1 MNEQP
6 KPNKKPFF
14 YYAMIAMLILML
26 LNAFVFPSLMTP
38 RVTEVSYDKFLDMLS
53 GGQVTVVELQENE
66 RELYFKAA
74 DENGAERIYSTGV
87 FPDADLQKRL
97 SESGVTF
104 SAVAP
109 QENSTLMNFLFT
121 WIFPTLILILP
132 MVLLWR
138 MMQKRM
144 GDGSN
149 MMSFGMGKSNAK
161 MYVAAQTGKT
171 FADVAGQEE
180 AKEALEEIVDFLHN
194 PDKYRSVGA
203 VMPKGVLLVGPPG
216 TGKTLLAKA
225 VAGEANVPFFSIA
238 GSEFVE
244 MFVGQGAARVRDLFK
259 QAKEKAP
266 CIVFIDEIDTIGK
279 KRDGSGIAG
288 NDEREQTLNQLLSE
302 MDGFDGSSGVVIL
315 AATNRPET
323 LDKAL
328 LRPGRFDRRI
338 GFRDVKIEKDR
349 MLVNGM
355 PVKLRGACRHDI
367 HPTLGRTTTAELDSL
382 DVILFKRSNMNFV
395 RTSHYPPTERFLEYC
410 DRYGIYVESETAV
423 CFVDTYR
430 QKNYAPG
437 KTQDSAEFTPRY
449 LSQCREMVKSFRSHP
464 SILFWSIGN
473 ESVYGT
479 NFQQCWDWVKATD
492 KTRPVIFSYPGS
504 VGEKKPVYDILSM
517 HYQDVNGNLNQ
528 WNRSTHGFQGEGI
541 PALFDEWAHPAC
553 YTYATLQE
561 DPNIREFW
569 GHSIERMW
577 SGLFDAPGGLGGAIW
592 GYVDETFMLPEPKV
606 GTAFWKEFA
615 RTAKP
620 EDYQGKCVG
629 YGEWGIV
636 DVWRREKPEFWA
648 TKKAYSPV
656 RLMTTEVA
664 SFLSGQRL
672 LLPLYNRFDHTD
684 LDEIKIRY
692 TYKGVEKELP
702 APSIAPHQK
711 GLLVIPA
718 EAWEEGELLSI
729 CFYTATGELLD
740 AEQVSLGSDYHVRLA
755 DSEASPVNG
764 VLQVEETAGMM
775 TIKGDG
781 FEIPF
786 SKETGLISNATSKG
800 QVIIEKGPFLH
811 LDINLNHL
819 TGAEVRKSARKFLTS
834 DSDWKKQSLTY
845 TRKEGAVEVALSG
858 FYQDVQTDILIRI
871 SPAGEMNVSYVVAGQ
886 PNGYLRETGLS
897 FYLPERLD
905 YLQWERKG
913 MWSCY
918 PEGAFAGNTGETSL
932 YNPKQVR
939 YGENPAQPWSA
950 DTHNYYY
957 WADAGANCDCPLTQM
972 AKGMK
977 ENIYRYTLSATGVK
991 AGLTVCSPDASL
1003 ACRTSK
1009 RGDGQLMLYI
1019 NNRWDYPEI
1028 AWGNYC
1034 KTLEAVPCYGEMKIR
1049 F

>member
-1 MNEQP
+1 MKQIKTILFAFGCSFLLSGTKAFAQIERLPDEASYPVLQELAGVETPAVLLSGTWQFQYSPDSKWDKIQVPGEPAMQGYAIEHDKPFTYRKSFTVPADYAGKHTILRFDGVYSHARLFVNGTFVREHHGGFTRWETDVTPFVRPGKKNEIRLEVTDRLDDISYASGYAHHPIGGILRDVTLFALPETCLYDFYAETHLDAAYEDAVLKIGYSSPVAGGAEVAYTLTEPSGRRYPLVQSRFPLEEGGNMNELP
-6 KPNKKPFF
+6 VKNPLKWDAEHPNL
-14 YYAMIAMLILML
+14 YTLTI
-26 LNAFVFPSLMTP
+26 T
-38 RVTEVSYDKFLDMLS
+38 LS
-53 GGQVTVVELQENE
+53 
-66 RELYFKAA
+66 K
-74 DENGAERIYSTGV
+74 
-87 FPDADLQKRL
+87 
-97 SESGVTF
+97 
-104 SAVAP
+104 
-109 QENSTLMNFLFT
+109 
-121 WIFPTLILILP
+121 
-132 MVLLWR
+132 
-138 MMQKRM
+138 
-144 GDGSN
+144 DG
-149 MMSFGMGKSNAK
+149 
-161 MYVAAQTGKT
+161 
-171 FADVAGQEE
+171 
-180 AKEALEEIVDFLHN
+180 KEI
-194 PDKYRSVGA
+194 
-203 VMPKGVLLVGPPG
+203 
-216 TGKTLLAKA
+216 
-225 VAGEANVPFFSIA
+225 
-238 GSEFVE
+238 
-244 MFVGQGAARVRDLFK
+244 
-259 QAKEKAP
+259 
-266 CIVFIDEIDTIGK
+266 
-279 KRDGSGIAG
+279 
-288 NDEREQTLNQLLSE
+288 
-302 MDGFDGSSGVVIL
+302 
-315 AATNRPET
+315 
-323 LDKAL
+323 
-328 LRPGRFDRRI
+328 GRFDRRI

-606 GTAFWKEFA
+606 RTAFWKEFA

>member
-1 MNEQP
+1 MKQIKIILFAFGCSLLLSGTKAFAQIERLPDEASYPVLQELAGVETPAVLLSGTWQFQYSPDSKWDKIQVPGEPAMQGYAIEHDKPFTYRKSFTVPADYAGKHTILRFDGVYSHARLFVNGTFVREHHGGFTRWETDVTPFVRPGKKNEIRLEVTDRLDDISYASGYAHHPIGGILRDVTLFALPETCLYDFYAETHLDAAYEDAVLKIGYSSPVAGGAEVAYTLTEPSGRHYLLAQSRFPLEEGGNMNELP
-6 KPNKKPFF
+6 VKNPLKWDAEHPNL
-14 YYAMIAMLILML
+14 YTL
-26 LNAFVFPSLMTP
+26 T
-38 RVTEVSYDKFLDMLS
+38 VTLS
-53 GGQVTVVELQENE
+53 
-66 RELYFKAA
+66 K
-74 DENGAERIYSTGV
+74 
-87 FPDADLQKRL
+87 
-97 SESGVTF
+97 
-104 SAVAP
+104 
-109 QENSTLMNFLFT
+109 
-121 WIFPTLILILP
+121 
-132 MVLLWR
+132 
-138 MMQKRM
+138 
-144 GDGSN
+144 DG
-149 MMSFGMGKSNAK
+149 
-161 MYVAAQTGKT
+161 
-171 FADVAGQEE
+171 
-180 AKEALEEIVDFLHN
+180 KEI
-194 PDKYRSVGA
+194 
-203 VMPKGVLLVGPPG
+203 
-216 TGKTLLAKA
+216 
-225 VAGEANVPFFSIA
+225 
-238 GSEFVE
+238 
-244 MFVGQGAARVRDLFK
+244 
-259 QAKEKAP
+259 
-266 CIVFIDEIDTIGK
+266 
-279 KRDGSGIAG
+279 
-288 NDEREQTLNQLLSE
+288 
-302 MDGFDGSSGVVIL
+302 
-315 AATNRPET
+315 
-323 LDKAL
+323 
-328 LRPGRFDRRI
+328 GRFDRRI

-764 VLQVEETAGMM
+764 VLLVEETAGMM

-786 SKETGLISNATSKG
+786 SKETGLICNATSKG

-957 WADAGANCDCPLTQM
+957 WADAGTNCDRPLTQM

-977 ENIYRYTLSATGVK
+977 ENIYRYTLSATGGG

-1034 KTLEAVPCYGEMKIR
+1034 KTLEVVPCYGEMKIR

>member
-1 MNEQP
+1 MKQIKTILFAFGCSFLLSGTKAFAQVERLPDEASYPVLQELAGVETPAVLLSGTWQFRYSPDSKWDKIQVPGEPAMQGYAIEHDKPFTYRKSFTVPADYAGKHTILRFDGVYSHARLFVNGTFVREHHGGFTRWETDVTPFVRPGKNNEIRLEVTDRLDDISYASGYAHHPIGGILRDVTLFALPETCLYDFYAETHLDAAYEDAVLKIGYSSPVAGGAEVAYTLTDPSGRRYPLAQSRFPLEEGGNMNELP
-6 KPNKKPFF
+6 VKNPLKWDAEHPNL
-14 YYAMIAMLILML
+14 YTLTI
-26 LNAFVFPSLMTP
+26 T
-38 RVTEVSYDKFLDMLS
+38 LS
-53 GGQVTVVELQENE
+53 
-66 RELYFKAA
+66 K
-74 DENGAERIYSTGV
+74 
-87 FPDADLQKRL
+87 
-97 SESGVTF
+97 
-104 SAVAP
+104 
-109 QENSTLMNFLFT
+109 
-121 WIFPTLILILP
+121 
-132 MVLLWR
+132 
-138 MMQKRM
+138 
-144 GDGSN
+144 DG
-149 MMSFGMGKSNAK
+149 
-161 MYVAAQTGKT
+161 
-171 FADVAGQEE
+171 
-180 AKEALEEIVDFLHN
+180 KEI
-194 PDKYRSVGA
+194 
-203 VMPKGVLLVGPPG
+203 
-216 TGKTLLAKA
+216 
-225 VAGEANVPFFSIA
+225 
-238 GSEFVE
+238 
-244 MFVGQGAARVRDLFK
+244 
-259 QAKEKAP
+259 
-266 CIVFIDEIDTIGK
+266 
-279 KRDGSGIAG
+279 
-288 NDEREQTLNQLLSE
+288 
-302 MDGFDGSSGVVIL
+302 
-315 AATNRPET
+315 
-323 LDKAL
+323 
-328 LRPGRFDRRI
+328 GRFDRRI

-636 DVWRREKPEFWA
+636 DVWRREKPGFWA
-648 TKKAYSPV
+648 AKKAYSPV

-692 TYKGVEKELP
+692 TYKGLEKELP
-702 APSIAPHQK
+702 APSIAPQQK

-764 VLQVEETAGMM
+764 VLLVEETAGMM

-786 SKETGLISNATSKG
+786 SKETGLICNATSKG

-957 WADAGANCDCPLTQM
+957 WADAGANCDRPLTQM

>member
-1 MNEQP
+1 MKQIKTILFAFGCSFLLSGTKAFAQIERLPDEASYPVLQELAGVETPAVLLSGTWQFQYSPDSKWDKIQVPGEPAMQGYAIEHDKPFTYRKSFTVPADYAGKHTILRFDGVYSYARLFVNDTFVREHHGGFTRWDTDVTPFVRPGKKNEIRLEVTDRLDDISYASGYAHHPIGGILRDVTLFALPETCLYDFYAETHLDAAYEDAVLKIGYSSPVAGGAEVAYTLTEPSGRRYPLVQSRFPLEEGGNMNELP
-6 KPNKKPFF
+6 VKNPLKWDAEHPNL
-14 YYAMIAMLILML
+14 YTLTI
-26 LNAFVFPSLMTP
+26 T
-38 RVTEVSYDKFLDMLS
+38 LS
-53 GGQVTVVELQENE
+53 
-66 RELYFKAA
+66 K
-74 DENGAERIYSTGV
+74 
-87 FPDADLQKRL
+87 
-97 SESGVTF
+97 
-104 SAVAP
+104 
-109 QENSTLMNFLFT
+109 
-121 WIFPTLILILP
+121 
-132 MVLLWR
+132 
-138 MMQKRM
+138 
-144 GDGSN
+144 DG
-149 MMSFGMGKSNAK
+149 
-161 MYVAAQTGKT
+161 
-171 FADVAGQEE
+171 
-180 AKEALEEIVDFLHN
+180 KEI
-194 PDKYRSVGA
+194 
-203 VMPKGVLLVGPPG
+203 
-216 TGKTLLAKA
+216 
-225 VAGEANVPFFSIA
+225 
-238 GSEFVE
+238 
-244 MFVGQGAARVRDLFK
+244 
-259 QAKEKAP
+259 
-266 CIVFIDEIDTIGK
+266 
-279 KRDGSGIAG
+279 
-288 NDEREQTLNQLLSE
+288 
-302 MDGFDGSSGVVIL
+302 
-315 AATNRPET
+315 
-323 LDKAL
+323 
-328 LRPGRFDRRI
+328 GRFDRRI

-977 ENIYRYTLSATGVK
+977 ENIYRYTLSATGGG

>member
-1 MNEQP
+1 MKQIKTILFAFGCSLLLSGTKAFAQIGRLPDEASYPVLQELAGVETPAVLLSGTWQFRYSPDSKWDKIQVPGEPAMQGYAIEHDKPFTYRKSFTVPVDYAGKHTILRFDGVYSHARLFVNGTFVREHHGGFTRWDTDVTPFVRPGKKNEIRLEVTDRLDDISYASGYAHHPIGGILRDVTLFALPETCLYDFYAETHLDAAYEDAVLKIGYSSPVAGGAEVAYTLTEPSGRHYLLAQSRFPLEEGGNMNELP
-6 KPNKKPFF
+6 VKNPLKWDAEHPNL
-14 YYAMIAMLILML
+14 YTL
-26 LNAFVFPSLMTP
+26 T
-38 RVTEVSYDKFLDMLS
+38 VTLS
-53 GGQVTVVELQENE
+53 
-66 RELYFKAA
+66 K
-74 DENGAERIYSTGV
+74 
-87 FPDADLQKRL
+87 
-97 SESGVTF
+97 
-104 SAVAP
+104 
-109 QENSTLMNFLFT
+109 
-121 WIFPTLILILP
+121 
-132 MVLLWR
+132 
-138 MMQKRM
+138 
-144 GDGSN
+144 DG
-149 MMSFGMGKSNAK
+149 
-161 MYVAAQTGKT
+161 
-171 FADVAGQEE
+171 
-180 AKEALEEIVDFLHN
+180 KEI
-194 PDKYRSVGA
+194 
-203 VMPKGVLLVGPPG
+203 
-216 TGKTLLAKA
+216 
-225 VAGEANVPFFSIA
+225 
-238 GSEFVE
+238 
-244 MFVGQGAARVRDLFK
+244 
-259 QAKEKAP
+259 
-266 CIVFIDEIDTIGK
+266 
-279 KRDGSGIAG
+279 
-288 NDEREQTLNQLLSE
+288 
-302 MDGFDGSSGVVIL
+302 
-315 AATNRPET
+315 
-323 LDKAL
+323 
-328 LRPGRFDRRI
+328 GRFDRRI

-430 QKNYAPG
+430 QKNYAQG
-437 KTQDSAEFTPRY
+437 KTQDSAGFTPRY

-504 VGEKKPVYDILSM
+504 VGEKEPVYDILSM

-528 WNRSTHGFQGEGI
+528 WNRSTRGFQGEGI

-764 VLQVEETAGMM
+764 VLLVEETAGMM

-786 SKETGLISNATSKG
+786 SKETGLICNATSKG

-845 TRKEGAVEVALSG
+845 TRKEGTVEVALSG
-858 FYQDVQTDILIRI
+858 SYKDVQTDILIRI

-913 MWSCY
+913 MWSYY

-939 YGENPAQPWSA
+939 YGENPAQPWSS

-957 WADAGANCDCPLTQM
+957 WADAGANCTRPLTQM

-977 ENIYRYTLSATGVK
+977 ENIYRYTLSAAGEK
-991 AGLTVCSPDASL
+991 EGLTVSSPDASL
-1003 ACRTSK
+1003 ACRASK
-1009 RGDGQLMLYI
+1009 KGDGQLMLYI

>member
-1 MNEQP
+1 LQELAGVETPAVLLSGTWQFRYSPDSKWDKIQVPGEPAMQGYAIEHDKPFTYRKSFTVPADYAGKHTILRFDGVYSYARLFVNDTFVREHHGGFTRWDTDVTPFVRPGKKNEIRLEVTDRLDDISYASGYAHHPIGGILRDVTLFALPETCLYDFYAETHLDAAYEDAVLKIGYSSPVVGGAEVAYTLADPSGRRYPLAQSRFPLKEGGNMNELP
-6 KPNKKPFF
+6 VKNPLKWDAEHPNL
-14 YYAMIAMLILML
+14 YTL
-26 LNAFVFPSLMTP
+26 T
-38 RVTEVSYDKFLDMLS
+38 VTLS
-53 GGQVTVVELQENE
+53 
-66 RELYFKAA
+66 K
-74 DENGAERIYSTGV
+74 
-87 FPDADLQKRL
+87 
-97 SESGVTF
+97 
-104 SAVAP
+104 
-109 QENSTLMNFLFT
+109 
-121 WIFPTLILILP
+121 
-132 MVLLWR
+132 
-138 MMQKRM
+138 
-144 GDGSN
+144 DG
-149 MMSFGMGKSNAK
+149 
-161 MYVAAQTGKT
+161 
-171 FADVAGQEE
+171 
-180 AKEALEEIVDFLHN
+180 KEI
-194 PDKYRSVGA
+194 
-203 VMPKGVLLVGPPG
+203 
-216 TGKTLLAKA
+216 
-225 VAGEANVPFFSIA
+225 
-238 GSEFVE
+238 
-244 MFVGQGAARVRDLFK
+244 
-259 QAKEKAP
+259 
-266 CIVFIDEIDTIGK
+266 
-279 KRDGSGIAG
+279 
-288 NDEREQTLNQLLSE
+288 
-302 MDGFDGSSGVVIL
+302 
-315 AATNRPET
+315 
-323 LDKAL
+323 
-328 LRPGRFDRRI
+328 GRFDRRI

-504 VGEKKPVYDILSM
+504 VGEKEPVYDILSM

-672 LLPLYNRFDHTD
+672 LLPLYNCFDHTD

-764 VLQVEETAGMM
+764 VLLVEETAGMM

-786 SKETGLISNATSKG
+786 SKETGLICNATSKG

-939 YGENPAQPWSA
+939 YGENPAQPWLA

-957 WADAGANCDCPLTQM
+957 WADAGTNCDRPLTQM

-977 ENIYRYTLSATGVK
+977 ENIYRYTLSATGGG
-991 AGLTVCSPDASL
+991 AGLTVCSSDASL

-1034 KTLEAVPCYGEMKIR
+1034 KTLEVVPCYGEMKIR

>member
-1 MNEQP
+1 MKQIKTILFAFGCSLLLSGTKAFAQIGRLPDEASYPVLQELAGVETPAVLLSGTWQFRYSPDSKWDKIQVPGEPAMQGYAIEHDKPFTYRKSFTVPVDYAGKHTILRFDGVYSHARLFVNGTFVREHHGGFTRWETDVTPFVRPGKKNEIRLEVTDRLDDISYASGYAHHPIGGILRDVTLFALPETCLYDFYAETHLDAAYEDAVLKIGYSSPVIGGAEVAYTLADPSGRRYPLAQSRFPLKEGGNMNELP
-6 KPNKKPFF
+6 VKNPLKWDAEHPNL
-14 YYAMIAMLILML
+14 YTL
-26 LNAFVFPSLMTP
+26 T
-38 RVTEVSYDKFLDMLS
+38 VTLS
-53 GGQVTVVELQENE
+53 
-66 RELYFKAA
+66 K
-74 DENGAERIYSTGV
+74 
-87 FPDADLQKRL
+87 
-97 SESGVTF
+97 
-104 SAVAP
+104 
-109 QENSTLMNFLFT
+109 
-121 WIFPTLILILP
+121 
-132 MVLLWR
+132 
-138 MMQKRM
+138 
-144 GDGSN
+144 DG
-149 MMSFGMGKSNAK
+149 
-161 MYVAAQTGKT
+161 
-171 FADVAGQEE
+171 
-180 AKEALEEIVDFLHN
+180 KEI
-194 PDKYRSVGA
+194 
-203 VMPKGVLLVGPPG
+203 
-216 TGKTLLAKA
+216 
-225 VAGEANVPFFSIA
+225 
-238 GSEFVE
+238 
-244 MFVGQGAARVRDLFK
+244 
-259 QAKEKAP
+259 
-266 CIVFIDEIDTIGK
+266 
-279 KRDGSGIAG
+279 
-288 NDEREQTLNQLLSE
+288 
-302 MDGFDGSSGVVIL
+302 
-315 AATNRPET
+315 
-323 LDKAL
+323 
-328 LRPGRFDRRI
+328 GRFDRRI

-528 WNRSTHGFQGEGI
+528 WNRSTRGFQGEGI

-684 LDEIKIRY
+684 LNEIEARY
-692 TYKGVEKELP
+692 IYKGEEKKLSLP
-702 APSIAPHQK
+702 SVAPHQK
-711 GLLVIPA
+711 GLLTIPA
-718 EAWEEGELLSI
+718 EAWNANEPLLVS
-729 CFYTATGELLD
+729 FYTATGELIDREQVRLGNEPVHLLD
-740 AEQVSLGSDYHVRLA
+740 ARREQPLD
-755 DSEASPVNG
+755 
-764 VLQVEETAGMM
+764 VEETAELIC
-775 TIKGDG
+775 IKGTD

-786 SKETGLISNATSKG
+786 SKETGLICNATSKG
-800 QVIIEKGPFLH
+800 QVVIEKGPFLH

-845 TRKEGAVEVALSG
+845 TRKEGTVEVALSG
-858 FYQDVQTDILIRI
+858 SYKDVQTDILIRI

-913 MWSCY
+913 MWSYY

-939 YGENPAQPWSA
+939 YGENPAQPWSS

-957 WADAGANCDCPLTQM
+957 WADAGANCTRPLTQM

-977 ENIYRYTLSATGVK
+977 ENIYRYTLSAAGEK
-991 AGLTVCSPDASL
+991 EGLTVSSPDASL
-1003 ACRTSK
+1003 ACRASK
-1009 RGDGQLMLYI
+1009 KGDGQLMLYI

>member
-1 MNEQP
+1 MKQIKTILFAFSCSFLLSGTKAFAQVERLPDEASYPVLQELAGVETPVVLLSGTWQFRYSPDSKWDKIQVPGEPVMQGYAIEHDKPFTYRKSFTVPADYAGKHTILRFDGVYSHARLFVNGTFVREHHGGFTRWETDVTPFVRPGKKNEIRLEVTDRLDDISYASGYAHHPIGGILRDVTLFVLPETCLYDFYAETHLDAAYEDAVLKIGYSSPVAGGAEVAYTLTDPSGRRYPLAQSRFPLEEGGNMNELP
-6 KPNKKPFF
+6 VKNPLKWDAEHPNL
-14 YYAMIAMLILML
+14 YTLTI
-26 LNAFVFPSLMTP
+26 T
-38 RVTEVSYDKFLDMLS
+38 LS
-53 GGQVTVVELQENE
+53 
-66 RELYFKAA
+66 K
-74 DENGAERIYSTGV
+74 
-87 FPDADLQKRL
+87 
-97 SESGVTF
+97 
-104 SAVAP
+104 
-109 QENSTLMNFLFT
+109 
-121 WIFPTLILILP
+121 
-132 MVLLWR
+132 
-138 MMQKRM
+138 
-144 GDGSN
+144 DG
-149 MMSFGMGKSNAK
+149 
-161 MYVAAQTGKT
+161 
-171 FADVAGQEE
+171 
-180 AKEALEEIVDFLHN
+180 KEI
-194 PDKYRSVGA
+194 
-203 VMPKGVLLVGPPG
+203 
-216 TGKTLLAKA
+216 
-225 VAGEANVPFFSIA
+225 
-238 GSEFVE
+238 
-244 MFVGQGAARVRDLFK
+244 
-259 QAKEKAP
+259 
-266 CIVFIDEIDTIGK
+266 
-279 KRDGSGIAG
+279 
-288 NDEREQTLNQLLSE
+288 
-302 MDGFDGSSGVVIL
+302 
-315 AATNRPET
+315 
-323 LDKAL
+323 
-328 LRPGRFDRRI
+328 GRFDRRI
-338 GFRDVKIEKDR
+338 GFRDVKIETDR

-528 WNRSTHGFQGEGI
+528 WNRSTRGFQGGGI

-569 GHSIERMW
+569 GHSIEKMW
-577 SGLFDAPGGLGGAIW
+577 SGLFEAPGGLGGAIW

-845 TRKEGAVEVALSG
+845 TRKEGTVEVALSG

-871 SPAGEMNVSYVVAGQ
+871 FPAGEMNVSYVVAGQ

-957 WADAGANCDCPLTQM
+957 WADAGANCDRPLTQM

>member
-1 MNEQP
+1 MKQIKTILFAFGCSLLLSGTKAFAQIGRLPDEASYPVLQELAGVETPAVLLSGTWQFRYSPDSKWDKIQVPGEPAMQGYAIEHDKPFTYRKSFTVPADYAGKHTILRFDGVYSHARLFVNGTFVREHHGGFTRWDTDVTPFVRPGKKNEIRLEVTDRLDDISYASGYAHHPIGGILRDVTLFALPETCLYDFYAETHLDAAYEDAVLKIGYSSPVIGGAEVAYTLADPSGRRYPLAQSRFPLKEGGNMNELP
-6 KPNKKPFF
+6 VKNPLKWDAEHPNL
-14 YYAMIAMLILML
+14 YTLTI
-26 LNAFVFPSLMTP
+26 T
-38 RVTEVSYDKFLDMLS
+38 LS
-53 GGQVTVVELQENE
+53 
-66 RELYFKAA
+66 K
-74 DENGAERIYSTGV
+74 
-87 FPDADLQKRL
+87 
-97 SESGVTF
+97 
-104 SAVAP
+104 
-109 QENSTLMNFLFT
+109 
-121 WIFPTLILILP
+121 
-132 MVLLWR
+132 
-138 MMQKRM
+138 
-144 GDGSN
+144 DG
-149 MMSFGMGKSNAK
+149 
-161 MYVAAQTGKT
+161 
-171 FADVAGQEE
+171 
-180 AKEALEEIVDFLHN
+180 KEI
-194 PDKYRSVGA
+194 
-203 VMPKGVLLVGPPG
+203 
-216 TGKTLLAKA
+216 
-225 VAGEANVPFFSIA
+225 
-238 GSEFVE
+238 
-244 MFVGQGAARVRDLFK
+244 
-259 QAKEKAP
+259 
-266 CIVFIDEIDTIGK
+266 
-279 KRDGSGIAG
+279 
-288 NDEREQTLNQLLSE
+288 
-302 MDGFDGSSGVVIL
+302 
-315 AATNRPET
+315 
-323 LDKAL
+323 
-328 LRPGRFDRRI
+328 GRFDRRI

-437 KTQDSAEFTPRY
+437 KTQDSAGFTPRY

-504 VGEKKPVYDILSM
+504 VGEKEPVYDILSM

-528 WNRSTHGFQGEGI
+528 WNRSTRGFQGEGI

-684 LDEIKIRY
+684 LNEIEARY
-692 TYKGVEKELP
+692 IYKGEEKKLSLP
-702 APSIAPHQK
+702 SVAPHQK
-711 GLLVIPA
+711 GLLTIPA
-718 EAWEEGELLSI
+718 EAWNANEPLLVS
-729 CFYTATGELLD
+729 FYTATGELIDREQVRLGNEPVHLLD
-740 AEQVSLGSDYHVRLA
+740 ARREQPLD
-755 DSEASPVNG
+755 
-764 VLQVEETAGMM
+764 VEETAELIC
-775 TIKGDG
+775 IKGTD

-786 SKETGLISNATSKG
+786 SKETGLICNATSKG
-800 QVIIEKGPFLH
+800 QVVIEKGPFLH

-845 TRKEGAVEVALSG
+845 TRKEGTVEVALSG
-858 FYQDVQTDILIRI
+858 SYKDVQTDILIRI

-913 MWSCY
+913 MWSYY

-939 YGENPAQPWSA
+939 YGENPAQPWSS

-957 WADAGANCDCPLTQM
+957 WADAGANCTRPLTQM

-977 ENIYRYTLSATGVK
+977 ENIYRYTLSAAGEK
-991 AGLTVCSPDASL
+991 EGLTVSSPDASL
-1003 ACRTSK
+1003 ACRASK
-1009 RGDGQLMLYI
+1009 KGDGQLMLYI

>member
-1 MNEQP
+1 MKQIKTILFAFGCSLLLSGTKAFAQVERLPDEASYPVLQELAGVETPAVLLSGTWQFRYSPDSKWDKIQVPGEPAMQGYAIEHDKPFTYRKSFTVPADYAGKHTILRFDGVYSYARLFVNDTFVREHHGGFTRWETDVTPFVRPGKKNEIRLEVTDRLDDISYASGYAHHPIGGILRDVTLFALPETCLYDFYAETHLDAAYEDAVLKIGYSSPVAGGAEVAYTLTDPSGRRYPLAQSRFPLEEGGNMNE
-6 KPNKKPFF
+6 
-14 YYAMIAMLILML
+14 
-26 LNAFVFPSLMTP
+26 
-38 RVTEVSYDKFLDMLS
+38 
-53 GGQVTVVELQENE
+53 
-66 RELYFKAA
+66 
-74 DENGAERIYSTGV
+74 
-87 FPDADLQKRL
+87 
-97 SESGVTF
+97 
-104 SAVAP
+104 
-109 QENSTLMNFLFT
+109 
-121 WIFPTLILILP
+121 
-132 MVLLWR
+132 
-138 MMQKRM
+138 
-144 GDGSN
+144 
-149 MMSFGMGKSNAK
+149 
-161 MYVAAQTGKT
+161 
-171 FADVAGQEE
+171 
-180 AKEALEEIVDFLHN
+180 
-194 PDKYRSVGA
+194 
-203 VMPKGVLLVGPPG
+203 LLVKNPLKWDAEHPNLY
-216 TGKTLLAKA
+216 TLTITLSKDGK
-225 VAGEANVPFFSIA
+225 
-238 GSEFVE
+238 
-244 MFVGQGAARVRDLFK
+244 
-259 QAKEKAP
+259 
-266 CIVFIDEIDTIGK
+266 EI
-279 KRDGSGIAG
+279 
-288 NDEREQTLNQLLSE
+288 
-302 MDGFDGSSGVVIL
+302 
-315 AATNRPET
+315 
-323 LDKAL
+323 
-328 LRPGRFDRRI
+328 GRFDRRI

-636 DVWRREKPEFWA
+636 DVWRRKKPEFWA

-957 WADAGANCDCPLTQM
+957 WADAGANCDRPLTQM

>member
-1 MNEQP
+1 MKQIKTILFAFGCSFLLSGTKAFAQVERLPDEASYPVLQELAGVETPAVLLSGTWQFRYSPDSKWDKIQVPGEPAMQGYAIEHDKPFTYRKSFTVPADYAGKHTILRFDGVYSYARLFVNDTFVREHHGGFTRWDTDVTPFVRPGKKNEIRLEVTDRLDDISYASGYAHHPIGGILRDVTLFALPETCLYDFYAETHLDAAYEDAVLKIGYSSPVVGGAEVAYTLADPSGRRYPLAQSRFPLKEGGNMNELP
-6 KPNKKPFF
+6 VKNPLKWDAEHPNL
-14 YYAMIAMLILML
+14 YTL
-26 LNAFVFPSLMTP
+26 T
-38 RVTEVSYDKFLDMLS
+38 VTLS
-53 GGQVTVVELQENE
+53 
-66 RELYFKAA
+66 K
-74 DENGAERIYSTGV
+74 
-87 FPDADLQKRL
+87 
-97 SESGVTF
+97 
-104 SAVAP
+104 
-109 QENSTLMNFLFT
+109 
-121 WIFPTLILILP
+121 
-132 MVLLWR
+132 
-138 MMQKRM
+138 
-144 GDGSN
+144 DG
-149 MMSFGMGKSNAK
+149 
-161 MYVAAQTGKT
+161 
-171 FADVAGQEE
+171 
-180 AKEALEEIVDFLHN
+180 KEI
-194 PDKYRSVGA
+194 
-203 VMPKGVLLVGPPG
+203 
-216 TGKTLLAKA
+216 
-225 VAGEANVPFFSIA
+225 
-238 GSEFVE
+238 
-244 MFVGQGAARVRDLFK
+244 
-259 QAKEKAP
+259 
-266 CIVFIDEIDTIGK
+266 
-279 KRDGSGIAG
+279 
-288 NDEREQTLNQLLSE
+288 
-302 MDGFDGSSGVVIL
+302 
-315 AATNRPET
+315 
-323 LDKAL
+323 
-328 LRPGRFDRRI
+328 GRFDRRI

-430 QKNYAPG
+430 QKNSAPG

-504 VGEKKPVYDILSM
+504 VGEKEPVYDILSM

-718 EAWEEGELLSI
+718 ETWEEGELLSI

-764 VLQVEETAGMM
+764 VLLVEETAGMM

-786 SKETGLISNATSKG
+786 SKETGLICNATSKG

-939 YGENPAQPWSA
+939 YGENPAQPWLA

-957 WADAGANCDCPLTQM
+957 WADAGTNCDRPLTQM

-977 ENIYRYTLSATGVK
+977 ENIYRYTLSATGGG
-991 AGLTVCSPDASL
+991 AGLTVCSSDASL

-1034 KTLEAVPCYGEMKIR
+1034 KTLEVVPCYGEMKIR

>member
-1 MNEQP
+1 MKQIKTILFAFGCSFLLSGTKAFAQVERLPDEASYPVLQELAGVETPAVLLSGTWQFRYSPDSKWDKIQVPGEPAMQGYAIEHDKPFTYRKSFTVPADYAGKHTILRFDGVYSHARLFVNGTFVREHHGGFTRWDTDVTPFVRPGKKNEIRLEVTDRLDDISYASGYAHHPIGGILRDVTLFALPETCLYDFYAETHLDAAYEDAVLKIGYSSPVVGGAEVAYTLADPSGRRYPLAQSRFPLKEGGNMNELP
-6 KPNKKPFF
+6 VKNPLKWDAEHPNL
-14 YYAMIAMLILML
+14 YTL
-26 LNAFVFPSLMTP
+26 T
-38 RVTEVSYDKFLDMLS
+38 VTLS
-53 GGQVTVVELQENE
+53 
-66 RELYFKAA
+66 K
-74 DENGAERIYSTGV
+74 
-87 FPDADLQKRL
+87 
-97 SESGVTF
+97 
-104 SAVAP
+104 
-109 QENSTLMNFLFT
+109 
-121 WIFPTLILILP
+121 
-132 MVLLWR
+132 
-138 MMQKRM
+138 
-144 GDGSN
+144 DG
-149 MMSFGMGKSNAK
+149 
-161 MYVAAQTGKT
+161 
-171 FADVAGQEE
+171 
-180 AKEALEEIVDFLHN
+180 KEI
-194 PDKYRSVGA
+194 
-203 VMPKGVLLVGPPG
+203 
-216 TGKTLLAKA
+216 
-225 VAGEANVPFFSIA
+225 
-238 GSEFVE
+238 
-244 MFVGQGAARVRDLFK
+244 
-259 QAKEKAP
+259 
-266 CIVFIDEIDTIGK
+266 
-279 KRDGSGIAG
+279 
-288 NDEREQTLNQLLSE
+288 
-302 MDGFDGSSGVVIL
+302 
-315 AATNRPET
+315 
-323 LDKAL
+323 
-328 LRPGRFDRRI
+328 GRFDRRI

-437 KTQDSAEFTPRY
+437 KTQDSAGFTPRY

-504 VGEKKPVYDILSM
+504 VGEKEPVYDILSM

-528 WNRSTHGFQGEGI
+528 WNRSTRGFQGEGI

-764 VLQVEETAGMM
+764 VLLVEETVGMM

-858 FYQDVQTDILIRI
+858 FY
-871 SPAGEMNVSYVVAGQ
+871 
-886 PNGYLRETGLS
+886 
-897 FYLPERLD
+897 
-905 YLQWERKG
+905 
-913 MWSCY
+913 
-918 PEGAFAGNTGETSL
+918 
-932 YNPKQVR
+932 
-939 YGENPAQPWSA
+939 
-950 DTHNYYY
+950 
-957 WADAGANCDCPLTQM
+957 
-972 AKGMK
+972 
-977 ENIYRYTLSATGVK
+977 
-991 AGLTVCSPDASL
+991 
-1003 ACRTSK
+1003 
-1009 RGDGQLMLYI
+1009 
-1019 NNRWDYPEI
+1019 
-1028 AWGNYC
+1028 
-1034 KTLEAVPCYGEMKIR
+1034 
-1049 F
+1049 

>member
-1 MNEQP
+1 MKQIKTILFAFGCSFLLSGTKAFAQVERLPDEASYPVLQELAGVETPAVLLSGTWQFRYSPDSKWDKIQVPGEPAMQGYAIEHDKPFTYRKSFTVPADYAGKHTILRFDGVYSYARLFVNDTFVREHHGGFTRWDTDVTPFVRPGKKNEIRLEVTDRLDDISYASGYAHHPIGGILRDVTLFALPETCLYDFYAETHLDAAYEDAVLKIGYSSPVVGGAEVAYTLADPSGRRYPLAQSRFPLKEGGNMNELP
-6 KPNKKPFF
+6 VKNPLKWDAEHPNL
-14 YYAMIAMLILML
+14 YTL
-26 LNAFVFPSLMTP
+26 T
-38 RVTEVSYDKFLDMLS
+38 VTLS
-53 GGQVTVVELQENE
+53 
-66 RELYFKAA
+66 K
-74 DENGAERIYSTGV
+74 
-87 FPDADLQKRL
+87 
-97 SESGVTF
+97 
-104 SAVAP
+104 
-109 QENSTLMNFLFT
+109 
-121 WIFPTLILILP
+121 
-132 MVLLWR
+132 
-138 MMQKRM
+138 
-144 GDGSN
+144 DG
-149 MMSFGMGKSNAK
+149 
-161 MYVAAQTGKT
+161 
-171 FADVAGQEE
+171 
-180 AKEALEEIVDFLHN
+180 KEI
-194 PDKYRSVGA
+194 
-203 VMPKGVLLVGPPG
+203 
-216 TGKTLLAKA
+216 
-225 VAGEANVPFFSIA
+225 
-238 GSEFVE
+238 
-244 MFVGQGAARVRDLFK
+244 
-259 QAKEKAP
+259 
-266 CIVFIDEIDTIGK
+266 
-279 KRDGSGIAG
+279 
-288 NDEREQTLNQLLSE
+288 
-302 MDGFDGSSGVVIL
+302 
-315 AATNRPET
+315 
-323 LDKAL
+323 
-328 LRPGRFDRRI
+328 GRFDRRI

-504 VGEKKPVYDILSM
+504 VGEKEPVYDILSM

-764 VLQVEETAGMM
+764 VLLVEETAGMM

-786 SKETGLISNATSKG
+786 SKETGLICNATSKG

-957 WADAGANCDCPLTQM
+957 WADAGANCDRPLTQM

-977 ENIYRYTLSATGVK
+977 ENIYRYTLSATGGG
-991 AGLTVCSPDASL
+991 AGLTVCSSDASL

>member
-1 MNEQP
+1 MKQIKTILFAFGCSFLLSGTKAFAQVERLPDEASYPVLQELAGVETPAVLLSGTWQFRYSPDSKWDKIQVPGEPAMQGYAIEHDKPFTYRKSFTVPADYAGKHTILRFDGVYSYARLFVNDTFVREHHGGFTRWDTDVTPFVRPGKKNEIRLEVTDRLDDISYASGYAHHPIGGILRDVTLFALPETCLYDFYAETHLDAAYEDAVLKIGYSSPVAGGAEVAYTLTEPSGRRYPLVQSRFPLEEGGNMNELP
-6 KPNKKPFF
+6 VKNPLKWDAEHPNL
-14 YYAMIAMLILML
+14 YTLTI
-26 LNAFVFPSLMTP
+26 T
-38 RVTEVSYDKFLDMLS
+38 LS
-53 GGQVTVVELQENE
+53 
-66 RELYFKAA
+66 K
-74 DENGAERIYSTGV
+74 
-87 FPDADLQKRL
+87 
-97 SESGVTF
+97 
-104 SAVAP
+104 
-109 QENSTLMNFLFT
+109 
-121 WIFPTLILILP
+121 
-132 MVLLWR
+132 
-138 MMQKRM
+138 
-144 GDGSN
+144 DG
-149 MMSFGMGKSNAK
+149 
-161 MYVAAQTGKT
+161 
-171 FADVAGQEE
+171 
-180 AKEALEEIVDFLHN
+180 KEI
-194 PDKYRSVGA
+194 
-203 VMPKGVLLVGPPG
+203 
-216 TGKTLLAKA
+216 
-225 VAGEANVPFFSIA
+225 
-238 GSEFVE
+238 
-244 MFVGQGAARVRDLFK
+244 
-259 QAKEKAP
+259 
-266 CIVFIDEIDTIGK
+266 
-279 KRDGSGIAG
+279 
-288 NDEREQTLNQLLSE
+288 
-302 MDGFDGSSGVVIL
+302 
-315 AATNRPET
+315 
-323 LDKAL
+323 
-328 LRPGRFDRRI
+328 GRFDRRI

-672 LLPLYNRFDHTD
+672 LLPLYNCFDHTD

-786 SKETGLISNATSKG
+786 SKETGLICNATSKG

-957 WADAGANCDCPLTQM
+957 WADAGTNCDRPLTQM

-1034 KTLEAVPCYGEMKIR
+1034 KTLEVVPCYGEMKIR

>member
-1 MNEQP
+1 MKQIKTILFAFGCSFLLSGTKAFAQVERLPDEASYPVLQELAGVETPAVLLSGTWQFRYSPDSKWDKIQVPGEPAMQGYAIEHDKPFTYRKSFTVPADYAGKHTILRFDGVYSYARLFVNDTFVREHHGGFTRWDTDITPFVRPGKKNEIRLEVTDRLDDISYASGYAHHPIGGILRDVTLFVLPETCLYDFYAETHLDAAYEDAVLKIGYSSPVAGGAEVAYTLTDPSGRRYPLAQSRFPLEEGGNMNELP
-6 KPNKKPFF
+6 VKNPLKWDAEHPNL
-14 YYAMIAMLILML
+14 YTLTI
-26 LNAFVFPSLMTP
+26 T
-38 RVTEVSYDKFLDMLS
+38 LS
-53 GGQVTVVELQENE
+53 
-66 RELYFKAA
+66 K
-74 DENGAERIYSTGV
+74 
-87 FPDADLQKRL
+87 
-97 SESGVTF
+97 
-104 SAVAP
+104 
-109 QENSTLMNFLFT
+109 
-121 WIFPTLILILP
+121 
-132 MVLLWR
+132 
-138 MMQKRM
+138 
-144 GDGSN
+144 DG
-149 MMSFGMGKSNAK
+149 
-161 MYVAAQTGKT
+161 
-171 FADVAGQEE
+171 
-180 AKEALEEIVDFLHN
+180 KEI
-194 PDKYRSVGA
+194 
-203 VMPKGVLLVGPPG
+203 
-216 TGKTLLAKA
+216 
-225 VAGEANVPFFSIA
+225 
-238 GSEFVE
+238 
-244 MFVGQGAARVRDLFK
+244 
-259 QAKEKAP
+259 
-266 CIVFIDEIDTIGK
+266 
-279 KRDGSGIAG
+279 
-288 NDEREQTLNQLLSE
+288 
-302 MDGFDGSSGVVIL
+302 
-315 AATNRPET
+315 
-323 LDKAL
+323 
-328 LRPGRFDRRI
+328 GRFDCRI

-504 VGEKKPVYDILSM
+504 VGEKEPVYDILSM
-517 HYQDVNGNLNQ
+517 HYQDINGNLNQ
-528 WNRSTHGFQGEGI
+528 WNRSTRGFQGEGI

-569 GHSIERMW
+569 GHSLEKMW

-656 RLMTTEVA
+656 RLMTTEVP

-672 LLPLYNRFDHTD
+672 LLPVYNRFDHTD
-684 LDEIKIRY
+684 LNEIKIRY

-786 SKETGLISNATSKG
+786 SKETGLICNATSKG

-957 WADAGANCDCPLTQM
+957 WADAGANCDRPLTQM

-977 ENIYRYTLSATGVK
+977 ENIYRYTLSATGGG
-991 AGLTVCSPDASL
+991 AGLTVCSSDASL

>member
-1 MNEQP
+1 MKQIKTILFAFGCSFLLSGTKAFAQVERLPDEASYPVLQELAGVETPAVLLSGTWQFRYSPDSKWDKIQVPGEPAMQGYAIEHDKPFTYRKSFTVPADYAGKHTILRFDGVYSYARLFVNDTFVREHHGGFTRWDTDVTPFVRPGKKNEIRLEVTDRLDDISYASGYAHHPIGGILRDVTLFALPETCLYDFYAETHLDAAYEDAVLKIGYSSPVVGGAEVAYTLADPSGRRYPLAQSRFPLKEGGNMNELP
-6 KPNKKPFF
+6 VKNPLKWDAEHPNL
-14 YYAMIAMLILML
+14 YTL
-26 LNAFVFPSLMTP
+26 T
-38 RVTEVSYDKFLDMLS
+38 VTLS
-53 GGQVTVVELQENE
+53 
-66 RELYFKAA
+66 K
-74 DENGAERIYSTGV
+74 
-87 FPDADLQKRL
+87 
-97 SESGVTF
+97 
-104 SAVAP
+104 
-109 QENSTLMNFLFT
+109 
-121 WIFPTLILILP
+121 
-132 MVLLWR
+132 
-138 MMQKRM
+138 
-144 GDGSN
+144 DG
-149 MMSFGMGKSNAK
+149 
-161 MYVAAQTGKT
+161 
-171 FADVAGQEE
+171 
-180 AKEALEEIVDFLHN
+180 KEI
-194 PDKYRSVGA
+194 
-203 VMPKGVLLVGPPG
+203 
-216 TGKTLLAKA
+216 
-225 VAGEANVPFFSIA
+225 
-238 GSEFVE
+238 
-244 MFVGQGAARVRDLFK
+244 
-259 QAKEKAP
+259 
-266 CIVFIDEIDTIGK
+266 
-279 KRDGSGIAG
+279 
-288 NDEREQTLNQLLSE
+288 
-302 MDGFDGSSGVVIL
+302 
-315 AATNRPET
+315 
-323 LDKAL
+323 
-328 LRPGRFDRRI
+328 GRFDRRI

-504 VGEKKPVYDILSM
+504 VGEKEPVYDILSM

-672 LLPLYNRFDHTD
+672 LLPLYNCFDHTD

-764 VLQVEETAGMM
+764 VLLVEETAGMM

-786 SKETGLISNATSKG
+786 SKETGLICNATSKG

-939 YGENPAQPWSA
+939 YGENPAQPWLA

-957 WADAGANCDCPLTQM
+957 WADAGTNCDRPLTQM

-977 ENIYRYTLSATGVK
+977 ENIYRYTLSATGGG
-991 AGLTVCSPDASL
+991 AGLKVCSSDASL

-1034 KTLEAVPCYGEMKIR
+1034 KTLEVVPCYGEMKIR

>member
-1 MNEQP
+1 MKQIKTILFAFGCSLLLSGTKAFAQIGRLPDEASYPVLQELAGVETPAVLLSGTWQFRYSPDSKWDKIQVPGEPAMQGYAIEHDKPFTYRKSFTVPVDYAGKHTILRFDGVYSHARLFVNGTFVREHHGGFTRWETDVTPFVRPGKKNEIRLEVTDRLDDISYASGYAHHPIGGILRDVTLFALPETCLYDFYAETHLDAAYEDAVLKIGYSSPVAGGAEVAYTLTEPSGRHYLLAQSRFPLEEGGNMNELP
-6 KPNKKPFF
+6 VKNPLKWDAEHPNL
-14 YYAMIAMLILML
+14 YTL
-26 LNAFVFPSLMTP
+26 T
-38 RVTEVSYDKFLDMLS
+38 VTLS
-53 GGQVTVVELQENE
+53 
-66 RELYFKAA
+66 K
-74 DENGAERIYSTGV
+74 
-87 FPDADLQKRL
+87 
-97 SESGVTF
+97 
-104 SAVAP
+104 
-109 QENSTLMNFLFT
+109 
-121 WIFPTLILILP
+121 
-132 MVLLWR
+132 
-138 MMQKRM
+138 
-144 GDGSN
+144 DG
-149 MMSFGMGKSNAK
+149 
-161 MYVAAQTGKT
+161 
-171 FADVAGQEE
+171 
-180 AKEALEEIVDFLHN
+180 KEI
-194 PDKYRSVGA
+194 
-203 VMPKGVLLVGPPG
+203 
-216 TGKTLLAKA
+216 
-225 VAGEANVPFFSIA
+225 
-238 GSEFVE
+238 
-244 MFVGQGAARVRDLFK
+244 
-259 QAKEKAP
+259 
-266 CIVFIDEIDTIGK
+266 
-279 KRDGSGIAG
+279 
-288 NDEREQTLNQLLSE
+288 
-302 MDGFDGSSGVVIL
+302 
-315 AATNRPET
+315 
-323 LDKAL
+323 
-328 LRPGRFDRRI
+328 GRFDRRI

-528 WNRSTHGFQGEGI
+528 WNRSTRGFQGEGI

-764 VLQVEETAGMM
+764 VLLVEETAGMM

-786 SKETGLISNATSKG
+786 SKETGLICNATSKG

-845 TRKEGAVEVALSG
+845 TRKEGTVEVALSG
-858 FYQDVQTDILIRI
+858 SYKDVQTDILIRI

-913 MWSCY
+913 MWSYY

-939 YGENPAQPWSA
+939 YGENPAQPWLA

-957 WADAGANCDCPLTQM
+957 WADAGTNCDRPLTQM

-977 ENIYRYTLSATGVK
+977 ENIYRYTLSATGGG
-991 AGLTVCSPDASL
+991 AGLTVCSSDASL

-1034 KTLEAVPCYGEMKIR
+1034 KTLEVVPCYGEMKIR

>member
-1 MNEQP
+1 MKQIKTILFAFGCSFLLSGTKAFAQVERLPDEASYPVLQELAGVETPAVLLSGTWQFRYSPDSKWDKIQVPGEPAMQGYAIEHDKPFTYRKSFTVPADYAGKHTILRFDGVYSYARLFVNDTFVREHHGGFTRWDTDVTPFVRPGKKNEIRLEVTDRLDDISYASGYAHHPIGGILRDVTLFALPETCLYDFYAETHLDAAYEDAVLKIGYSSPVVGGAEVAYTLADPSGRRYPLAQSRFPLKEGGNMNELP
-6 KPNKKPFF
+6 VKNPLKWDAEHPNL
-14 YYAMIAMLILML
+14 YTL
-26 LNAFVFPSLMTP
+26 T
-38 RVTEVSYDKFLDMLS
+38 VTLS
-53 GGQVTVVELQENE
+53 
-66 RELYFKAA
+66 K
-74 DENGAERIYSTGV
+74 
-87 FPDADLQKRL
+87 
-97 SESGVTF
+97 
-104 SAVAP
+104 
-109 QENSTLMNFLFT
+109 
-121 WIFPTLILILP
+121 
-132 MVLLWR
+132 
-138 MMQKRM
+138 
-144 GDGSN
+144 DG
-149 MMSFGMGKSNAK
+149 
-161 MYVAAQTGKT
+161 
-171 FADVAGQEE
+171 
-180 AKEALEEIVDFLHN
+180 KEI
-194 PDKYRSVGA
+194 
-203 VMPKGVLLVGPPG
+203 
-216 TGKTLLAKA
+216 
-225 VAGEANVPFFSIA
+225 
-238 GSEFVE
+238 
-244 MFVGQGAARVRDLFK
+244 
-259 QAKEKAP
+259 
-266 CIVFIDEIDTIGK
+266 
-279 KRDGSGIAG
+279 
-288 NDEREQTLNQLLSE
+288 
-302 MDGFDGSSGVVIL
+302 
-315 AATNRPET
+315 
-323 LDKAL
+323 
-328 LRPGRFDRRI
+328 GRFDRRI

-504 VGEKKPVYDILSM
+504 VGEKEPVYDILSM

-764 VLQVEETAGMM
+764 VLLVEETAGMM

-786 SKETGLISNATSKG
+786 SKETGLICNATSKG

-845 TRKEGAVEVALSG
+845 TRKEGSGGSRPLRLLSG
-858 FYQDVQTDILIRI
+858 CANGYPDPDISRRGNECQLCRCGTAERI
-871 SPAGEMNVSYVVAGQ
+871 SA
-886 PNGYLRETGLS
+886 
-897 FYLPERLD
+897 
-905 YLQWERKG
+905 
-913 MWSCY
+913 
-918 PEGAFAGNTGETSL
+918 
-932 YNPKQVR
+932 
-939 YGENPAQPWSA
+939 
-950 DTHNYYY
+950 
-957 WADAGANCDCPLTQM
+957 
-972 AKGMK
+972 
-977 ENIYRYTLSATGVK
+977 
-991 AGLTVCSPDASL
+991 
-1003 ACRTSK
+1003 
-1009 RGDGQLMLYI
+1009 
-1019 NNRWDYPEI
+1019 
-1028 AWGNYC
+1028 
-1034 KTLEAVPCYGEMKIR
+1034 
-1049 F
+1049 

>member
-1 MNEQP
+1 MKQIKTILFAFGCSFLLSGTKAFAQVERLPDEASYPVLQELAGVETPAVLLSGTWQFRYSPDSKWDKIQVPGEPAMQGYAIEHDKPFTYRKSFTVPADYAGKHTILRFDGVYSYARLFVNDTFVREHHGGFTRWDTDVTPFVRPGKKNEIRLEVTDRLDDISYASGYAHHPIGGILRDVTLFALPETCLYDFYAETHLDAAYEDAVLKIGYSSPVVGGAEVAYTLADPSGRRYPLAQSRFPLKEGGNMNELP
-6 KPNKKPFF
+6 VKNPLKWDAEHPNL
-14 YYAMIAMLILML
+14 YTL
-26 LNAFVFPSLMTP
+26 T
-38 RVTEVSYDKFLDMLS
+38 VTLS
-53 GGQVTVVELQENE
+53 
-66 RELYFKAA
+66 K
-74 DENGAERIYSTGV
+74 
-87 FPDADLQKRL
+87 
-97 SESGVTF
+97 
-104 SAVAP
+104 
-109 QENSTLMNFLFT
+109 
-121 WIFPTLILILP
+121 
-132 MVLLWR
+132 
-138 MMQKRM
+138 
-144 GDGSN
+144 DG
-149 MMSFGMGKSNAK
+149 
-161 MYVAAQTGKT
+161 
-171 FADVAGQEE
+171 
-180 AKEALEEIVDFLHN
+180 KEI
-194 PDKYRSVGA
+194 
-203 VMPKGVLLVGPPG
+203 
-216 TGKTLLAKA
+216 
-225 VAGEANVPFFSIA
+225 
-238 GSEFVE
+238 
-244 MFVGQGAARVRDLFK
+244 
-259 QAKEKAP
+259 
-266 CIVFIDEIDTIGK
+266 
-279 KRDGSGIAG
+279 
-288 NDEREQTLNQLLSE
+288 
-302 MDGFDGSSGVVIL
+302 
-315 AATNRPET
+315 
-323 LDKAL
+323 
-328 LRPGRFDRRI
+328 GRFDRRI

-449 LSQCREMVKSFRSHP
+449 LSQCREMVKSLRSHP

-504 VGEKKPVYDILSM
+504 VGEKEPVYDILSM

-764 VLQVEETAGMM
+764 VLLVEETAGMM

-786 SKETGLISNATSKG
+786 SKETGLICNATSKG

-939 YGENPAQPWSA
+939 YGENPAQPWLA

-957 WADAGANCDCPLTQM
+957 WADAGTNCDRPLTQM

-977 ENIYRYTLSATGVK
+977 ENIYRYTLSATGGG
-991 AGLTVCSPDASL
+991 AGLTVCSSDASL

-1034 KTLEAVPCYGEMKIR
+1034 KTLEVVPCYGEMKIR

>member
-1 MNEQP
+1 MKQIKTILFAFGCSFLLSGTKAFAQIERLPEASYPVLQELAGVETPAVLLSGTWQFQYSPDSKWDKIQVPGEPAMQGYAIEHDKPFTYRKSFTVPADYAGKHTILRFDGVYSHARLFVNGTFVREHHGGFTRWETDVTPFVRPGKKNEIRLEVTDRLDDISYASGYAHHPIGGILRDVTLFALPETCLYDFYAETHLDAAYEDAVLKIGYSSPVAGGAEVAYTLTEPSGRRYPLVQSRFPLEEGGNMNELP
-6 KPNKKPFF
+6 VKNPLKWDAEHPNL
-14 YYAMIAMLILML
+14 YTLTI
-26 LNAFVFPSLMTP
+26 T
-38 RVTEVSYDKFLDMLS
+38 LS
-53 GGQVTVVELQENE
+53 
-66 RELYFKAA
+66 K
-74 DENGAERIYSTGV
+74 
-87 FPDADLQKRL
+87 
-97 SESGVTF
+97 
-104 SAVAP
+104 
-109 QENSTLMNFLFT
+109 
-121 WIFPTLILILP
+121 
-132 MVLLWR
+132 
-138 MMQKRM
+138 
-144 GDGSN
+144 DG
-149 MMSFGMGKSNAK
+149 
-161 MYVAAQTGKT
+161 
-171 FADVAGQEE
+171 
-180 AKEALEEIVDFLHN
+180 KEI
-194 PDKYRSVGA
+194 
-203 VMPKGVLLVGPPG
+203 
-216 TGKTLLAKA
+216 
-225 VAGEANVPFFSIA
+225 
-238 GSEFVE
+238 
-244 MFVGQGAARVRDLFK
+244 
-259 QAKEKAP
+259 
-266 CIVFIDEIDTIGK
+266 
-279 KRDGSGIAG
+279 
-288 NDEREQTLNQLLSE
+288 
-302 MDGFDGSSGVVIL
+302 
-315 AATNRPET
+315 
-323 LDKAL
+323 
-328 LRPGRFDRRI
+328 GRFDRRI

-977 ENIYRYTLSATGVK
+977 ENIYRYTLSATGGG

>member
-1 MNEQP
+1 MKQIKIILFAFGCSLLLSGTKAFAQVERLPDEASYPVLQELAGVETPAVLLSGTWQFRYSPDSKWDKIQVPGEPAMQGYAIEHDKPFTYRKSFTVPADYAGKHTILRFDGVYSHARLFVNGTFVREHHGGFTRWETDVTPFVRPGKKNEIRLEVTDRLDDISYASGYAHHPIGGILRDVTLFALPETCLYDFYAETHLDAAYEDAVLKIGYSSPVAGGAEVAYTLTDPSGRRYPLAQSRFPLEEGGNMNELP
-6 KPNKKPFF
+6 VKNPLKWDAEHPNL
-14 YYAMIAMLILML
+14 YTLTI
-26 LNAFVFPSLMTP
+26 T
-38 RVTEVSYDKFLDMLS
+38 LS
-53 GGQVTVVELQENE
+53 
-66 RELYFKAA
+66 K
-74 DENGAERIYSTGV
+74 
-87 FPDADLQKRL
+87 
-97 SESGVTF
+97 
-104 SAVAP
+104 
-109 QENSTLMNFLFT
+109 
-121 WIFPTLILILP
+121 
-132 MVLLWR
+132 
-138 MMQKRM
+138 
-144 GDGSN
+144 DG
-149 MMSFGMGKSNAK
+149 
-161 MYVAAQTGKT
+161 
-171 FADVAGQEE
+171 
-180 AKEALEEIVDFLHN
+180 KEI
-194 PDKYRSVGA
+194 
-203 VMPKGVLLVGPPG
+203 
-216 TGKTLLAKA
+216 
-225 VAGEANVPFFSIA
+225 
-238 GSEFVE
+238 
-244 MFVGQGAARVRDLFK
+244 
-259 QAKEKAP
+259 
-266 CIVFIDEIDTIGK
+266 
-279 KRDGSGIAG
+279 
-288 NDEREQTLNQLLSE
+288 
-302 MDGFDGSSGVVIL
+302 
-315 AATNRPET
+315 
-323 LDKAL
+323 
-328 LRPGRFDRRI
+328 GRFDRRI

-528 WNRSTHGFQGEGI
+528 WNRSTRGFQGEGI

-569 GHSIERMW
+569 GHSIEKMW
-577 SGLFDAPGGLGGAIW
+577 SGLFEAPGGLGGAIW

-755 DSEASPVNG
+755 DSEASPV
-764 VLQVEETAGMM
+764 TGMM

-845 TRKEGAVEVALSG
+845 TRKEGTVEVALSG

-871 SPAGEMNVSYVVAGQ
+871 SPAGEMNVSYVVVGQ

-957 WADAGANCDCPLTQM
+957 WADAGANCDRPLTQM

>member
-1 MNEQP
+1 MKQIKTILFAFGCSFLLSGTKAFAQVERLPDEASYPVLQELAGVETPAVLLSGTWQFWYSPDSKWDKIQVPGEPAMQGYAIEHDKPFTYRKSFTVPADYAGKHTILRFDGVYSYARLFVNDTFVREHHGGFTRWDTDVTPFVRPGKKNEIRLEVTDRLDDISYASGYAHHPIGGILRDVTLFALPETCLYDFYAETHLDAAYEDAVLKIGYSSPVVGGAEVAYTLADPSGRRYPLAQSRFPLKEGGNMNELP
-6 KPNKKPFF
+6 VKNPLKWDAEHPNL
-14 YYAMIAMLILML
+14 YTL
-26 LNAFVFPSLMTP
+26 T
-38 RVTEVSYDKFLDMLS
+38 VTLS
-53 GGQVTVVELQENE
+53 
-66 RELYFKAA
+66 K
-74 DENGAERIYSTGV
+74 
-87 FPDADLQKRL
+87 
-97 SESGVTF
+97 
-104 SAVAP
+104 
-109 QENSTLMNFLFT
+109 
-121 WIFPTLILILP
+121 
-132 MVLLWR
+132 
-138 MMQKRM
+138 
-144 GDGSN
+144 DG
-149 MMSFGMGKSNAK
+149 
-161 MYVAAQTGKT
+161 
-171 FADVAGQEE
+171 
-180 AKEALEEIVDFLHN
+180 KEI
-194 PDKYRSVGA
+194 
-203 VMPKGVLLVGPPG
+203 
-216 TGKTLLAKA
+216 
-225 VAGEANVPFFSIA
+225 
-238 GSEFVE
+238 
-244 MFVGQGAARVRDLFK
+244 
-259 QAKEKAP
+259 
-266 CIVFIDEIDTIGK
+266 
-279 KRDGSGIAG
+279 
-288 NDEREQTLNQLLSE
+288 
-302 MDGFDGSSGVVIL
+302 
-315 AATNRPET
+315 
-323 LDKAL
+323 
-328 LRPGRFDRRI
+328 GRFDRRI

-504 VGEKKPVYDILSM
+504 VGEKEPVYDILSM

-764 VLQVEETAGMM
+764 VLLVEETAGMM

-786 SKETGLISNATSKG
+786 SKETGLICNATSKG

-939 YGENPAQPWSA
+939 YGENPAQPWLA

-957 WADAGANCDCPLTQM
+957 WADAGTNCDRPLTQM

-977 ENIYRYTLSATGVK
+977 ENIYRYTLSATGGG
-991 AGLTVCSPDASL
+991 AGLTVCSSDASL

-1034 KTLEAVPCYGEMKIR
+1034 KTLEVVPCYGEMKIR

>member
-1 MNEQP
+1 MKQIKTILFAFGCSFLLSGTKAFAQIERLPDEASYPVLQELAGVETPAVLLSGTWQFQYSPDSKWDKIQVPGEPAMQGYAIEHDKPFTYRKSFTVPADYAGKHTILRFDGVYSHARLFVNGTFVREHHGGFTRWETDVTPFVRPGKKNEIRLEVTDRLDDISYASGYAHHPIGGILRDVTLFALPETCLYDFYAETHLDAAYEDAVLKIGYSSPVAGGAEVAYTLTEPSGRRYPLVQSRFPLEEGGNMNELP
-6 KPNKKPFF
+6 VKNPLKWDAEHPNL
-14 YYAMIAMLILML
+14 YTLTIIL
-26 LNAFVFPSLMTP
+26 S
-38 RVTEVSYDKFLDMLS
+38 K
-53 GGQVTVVELQENE
+53 
-66 RELYFKAA
+66 
-74 DENGAERIYSTGV
+74 
-87 FPDADLQKRL
+87 
-97 SESGVTF
+97 
-104 SAVAP
+104 
-109 QENSTLMNFLFT
+109 
-121 WIFPTLILILP
+121 
-132 MVLLWR
+132 
-138 MMQKRM
+138 
-144 GDGSN
+144 DG
-149 MMSFGMGKSNAK
+149 
-161 MYVAAQTGKT
+161 
-171 FADVAGQEE
+171 
-180 AKEALEEIVDFLHN
+180 KEI
-194 PDKYRSVGA
+194 
-203 VMPKGVLLVGPPG
+203 
-216 TGKTLLAKA
+216 
-225 VAGEANVPFFSIA
+225 
-238 GSEFVE
+238 
-244 MFVGQGAARVRDLFK
+244 
-259 QAKEKAP
+259 
-266 CIVFIDEIDTIGK
+266 
-279 KRDGSGIAG
+279 
-288 NDEREQTLNQLLSE
+288 
-302 MDGFDGSSGVVIL
+302 
-315 AATNRPET
+315 
-323 LDKAL
+323 
-328 LRPGRFDRRI
+328 GRFDRRI

>member
-1 MNEQP
+1 MKQIKTILFAFGCSFLLSGTKAFAQIERLPDEASYPVLQELAGVETPAVLLSGTWQFQYSPDSKWDKIQVPGEPAMQGYAIEHDKPFTYRKSFTVPADYAGKHTILRFDGVYSHARLFVNGTFVREHHGGFTRWETDVTPFVRPGKKNEIRLEVTDRLDDISYASGYAHHPIGGILRDVTLFALPETCLYDFYAETHLDAAYEDAVLKIGYSSPVAGGAEVAYTLTEPSGRRYPLVQSRFPLEEGGNMNELP
-6 KPNKKPFF
+6 VKNPLKWDAEHPNL
-14 YYAMIAMLILML
+14 YTLTI
-26 LNAFVFPSLMTP
+26 T
-38 RVTEVSYDKFLDMLS
+38 LS
-53 GGQVTVVELQENE
+53 
-66 RELYFKAA
+66 K
-74 DENGAERIYSTGV
+74 
-87 FPDADLQKRL
+87 
-97 SESGVTF
+97 
-104 SAVAP
+104 
-109 QENSTLMNFLFT
+109 
-121 WIFPTLILILP
+121 
-132 MVLLWR
+132 
-138 MMQKRM
+138 
-144 GDGSN
+144 DG
-149 MMSFGMGKSNAK
+149 
-161 MYVAAQTGKT
+161 
-171 FADVAGQEE
+171 
-180 AKEALEEIVDFLHN
+180 KEI
-194 PDKYRSVGA
+194 
-203 VMPKGVLLVGPPG
+203 
-216 TGKTLLAKA
+216 
-225 VAGEANVPFFSIA
+225 
-238 GSEFVE
+238 
-244 MFVGQGAARVRDLFK
+244 
-259 QAKEKAP
+259 
-266 CIVFIDEIDTIGK
+266 
-279 KRDGSGIAG
+279 
-288 NDEREQTLNQLLSE
+288 
-302 MDGFDGSSGVVIL
+302 
-315 AATNRPET
+315 
-323 LDKAL
+323 
-328 LRPGRFDRRI
+328 GRFDRRI

-764 VLQVEETAGMM
+764 VLLVEETVGMM

>member
-1 MNEQP
+1 MKQIKTILFAFGCSFLLSGTKAFAQVERLPDEASYPVLQELAGVETPAVLLSGTWQFRYSPDSKWDKIQVPGEPAMQGYAIEHDKPFTYRKSFTVPADYAGKHTILRFDGVYSYARLFVNDTFVREHHGGFTRWDTDITPFVRPGKKNEIRLEVTDRLDDISYASGYAHHPIGGILRDVTLFVLPETCLYDFYAETHLDAAYEDAVLKIGYSSPVAGGAEVAYTLTDPSGRRYPLAQSRFPLEEGGNMNELP
-6 KPNKKPFF
+6 VKNPLKWDAEHPNL
-14 YYAMIAMLILML
+14 YTLTI
-26 LNAFVFPSLMTP
+26 T
-38 RVTEVSYDKFLDMLS
+38 LS
-53 GGQVTVVELQENE
+53 
-66 RELYFKAA
+66 K
-74 DENGAERIYSTGV
+74 
-87 FPDADLQKRL
+87 
-97 SESGVTF
+97 
-104 SAVAP
+104 
-109 QENSTLMNFLFT
+109 
-121 WIFPTLILILP
+121 
-132 MVLLWR
+132 
-138 MMQKRM
+138 
-144 GDGSN
+144 DG
-149 MMSFGMGKSNAK
+149 
-161 MYVAAQTGKT
+161 
-171 FADVAGQEE
+171 
-180 AKEALEEIVDFLHN
+180 KEI
-194 PDKYRSVGA
+194 
-203 VMPKGVLLVGPPG
+203 
-216 TGKTLLAKA
+216 
-225 VAGEANVPFFSIA
+225 
-238 GSEFVE
+238 
-244 MFVGQGAARVRDLFK
+244 
-259 QAKEKAP
+259 
-266 CIVFIDEIDTIGK
+266 
-279 KRDGSGIAG
+279 
-288 NDEREQTLNQLLSE
+288 
-302 MDGFDGSSGVVIL
+302 
-315 AATNRPET
+315 
-323 LDKAL
+323 
-328 LRPGRFDRRI
+328 GRFDCRI

-504 VGEKKPVYDILSM
+504 VGEKEPVYDILSM

-528 WNRSTHGFQGEGI
+528 WNRSTRGFQGEGI

-764 VLQVEETAGMM
+764 VLRVEETAGMM

-786 SKETGLISNATSKG
+786 SKETGLICNATSKG

-957 WADAGANCDCPLTQM
+957 WADAGANCDRPLTQM

-977 ENIYRYTLSATGVK
+977 ENIYRYTLSATGGG

>member
-1 MNEQP
+1 MAYPVLQELAGVETPAVLLSGTWQFRYSPDSKWDKIQVPGEPAMQGYAIEHDKPFTYRKSFTVPADYAGKHTILRFDGVYSHARLFVNGTFVREHHGGFTRWDTDVTPFVRPGKKNEIRLEVTDRLDDISYASGYAHHPIGGILRDVTLFALPETCLYDFYAETHLDAAYEDAVLKIGYSSPVVGGAEVAYTLADPSGRRYPLAQSRFPLKEGGNMNELP
-6 KPNKKPFF
+6 VKNPLKWDAEHPNL
-14 YYAMIAMLILML
+14 YTL
-26 LNAFVFPSLMTP
+26 T
-38 RVTEVSYDKFLDMLS
+38 VTLS
-53 GGQVTVVELQENE
+53 
-66 RELYFKAA
+66 K
-74 DENGAERIYSTGV
+74 
-87 FPDADLQKRL
+87 
-97 SESGVTF
+97 
-104 SAVAP
+104 
-109 QENSTLMNFLFT
+109 
-121 WIFPTLILILP
+121 
-132 MVLLWR
+132 
-138 MMQKRM
+138 
-144 GDGSN
+144 DG
-149 MMSFGMGKSNAK
+149 
-161 MYVAAQTGKT
+161 
-171 FADVAGQEE
+171 
-180 AKEALEEIVDFLHN
+180 KEI
-194 PDKYRSVGA
+194 
-203 VMPKGVLLVGPPG
+203 
-216 TGKTLLAKA
+216 
-225 VAGEANVPFFSIA
+225 
-238 GSEFVE
+238 
-244 MFVGQGAARVRDLFK
+244 
-259 QAKEKAP
+259 
-266 CIVFIDEIDTIGK
+266 
-279 KRDGSGIAG
+279 
-288 NDEREQTLNQLLSE
+288 
-302 MDGFDGSSGVVIL
+302 
-315 AATNRPET
+315 
-323 LDKAL
+323 
-328 LRPGRFDRRI
+328 GRFDRRI

-437 KTQDSAEFTPRY
+437 KTQDSAGFTPRY

-504 VGEKKPVYDILSM
+504 VGEKEPVYDILSM

-528 WNRSTHGFQGEGI
+528 WNRSTRGFQGEGI

-684 LDEIKIRY
+684 LNEIEARY
-692 TYKGVEKELP
+692 IYKGEEKKLSLP
-702 APSIAPHQK
+702 SVAPHQK
-711 GLLVIPA
+711 GLLTIPA
-718 EAWEEGELLSI
+718 EAWNANEPLLVS
-729 CFYTATGELLD
+729 FYTATGELIDREQVRLGNEPVHLLD
-740 AEQVSLGSDYHVRLA
+740 ARREQPLD
-755 DSEASPVNG
+755 
-764 VLQVEETAGMM
+764 VEETAELIC
-775 TIKGDG
+775 IKGTD

-786 SKETGLISNATSKG
+786 SKETGLICNATSKG
-800 QVIIEKGPFLH
+800 QVVIEKGPFLH

-845 TRKEGAVEVALSG
+845 TRKEGTVEVALSG
-858 FYQDVQTDILIRI
+858 SYKDVQTDILIRI

-913 MWSCY
+913 MWSYY

-939 YGENPAQPWSA
+939 YGENPAQPWSS

-957 WADAGANCDCPLTQM
+957 WADAGANCTRPLTQM

-977 ENIYRYTLSATGVK
+977 ENIYRYTLSAAGEK
-991 AGLTVCSPDASL
+991 EGLTVSSPDASL
-1003 ACRTSK
+1003 ACRASK
-1009 RGDGQLMLYI
+1009 KGDGQLMLYI

>member
-1 MNEQP
+1 MKQIKTILFAFGCSFLLSGTKAFAQVERLPDEASYPVLQELAGVETPAVLLSGTWQFRYSPDSKWDKIQVPGEPAMQGYAIEHDKPFTYRKSFTVPADYAGKHTILRFDGVYSYARLFVNDTFVREHHGGFTRWDTDVTPFVRPGKKNEIRLEVTDLLDDISYASGYAHHPIGGILRDVTLFALPETCLYDFYAETHLDAAYEDAVLKIGYSSPVVGGAEVAYTLADPSGRRYPLAQSRFPLKEGGNMNELP
-6 KPNKKPFF
+6 VKNPLKWDAEHPNL
-14 YYAMIAMLILML
+14 YTL
-26 LNAFVFPSLMTP
+26 T
-38 RVTEVSYDKFLDMLS
+38 VTLS
-53 GGQVTVVELQENE
+53 
-66 RELYFKAA
+66 K
-74 DENGAERIYSTGV
+74 
-87 FPDADLQKRL
+87 
-97 SESGVTF
+97 
-104 SAVAP
+104 
-109 QENSTLMNFLFT
+109 
-121 WIFPTLILILP
+121 
-132 MVLLWR
+132 
-138 MMQKRM
+138 
-144 GDGSN
+144 DG
-149 MMSFGMGKSNAK
+149 
-161 MYVAAQTGKT
+161 
-171 FADVAGQEE
+171 
-180 AKEALEEIVDFLHN
+180 KEI
-194 PDKYRSVGA
+194 
-203 VMPKGVLLVGPPG
+203 
-216 TGKTLLAKA
+216 
-225 VAGEANVPFFSIA
+225 
-238 GSEFVE
+238 
-244 MFVGQGAARVRDLFK
+244 
-259 QAKEKAP
+259 
-266 CIVFIDEIDTIGK
+266 
-279 KRDGSGIAG
+279 
-288 NDEREQTLNQLLSE
+288 
-302 MDGFDGSSGVVIL
+302 
-315 AATNRPET
+315 
-323 LDKAL
+323 
-328 LRPGRFDRRI
+328 GRFDRRI

-504 VGEKKPVYDILSM
+504 VGEKEPVYDILSM

-672 LLPLYNRFDHTD
+672 LLPLYNCFDHTD

-764 VLQVEETAGMM
+764 VLLVEETAGMM

-786 SKETGLISNATSKG
+786 SKETGLICNATSKG

-939 YGENPAQPWSA
+939 YGENPAQPWLA

-957 WADAGANCDCPLTQM
+957 WADAGTNCDRPLTQM

-977 ENIYRYTLSATGVK
+977 ENIYRYTLSATGGG
-991 AGLTVCSPDASL
+991 AGLTVCSSDASL

-1034 KTLEAVPCYGEMKIR
+1034 KTLEVVPCYGEMKIR

>member
-1 MNEQP
+1 MKQIKTILFAFGCSFLLSGTKAFAQVERLPDEASYPVLQELAGVETPAVLLSGTWQFRYSPDSKWDKIQVPGEPAMQGYAIEHDKPFTYRKSFTVPADYAGKHTILRFDGVYSYARLFVNDTFVREHHGGFTRWDTDVTPFVRPGKKNEIRLEVTDRLDDISYASGYAHHPIGGILRDVTLFALPETCLYDFYAETHLDAAYEDAVLKIGYSSPVVGGAEVAYTLADPSGRRYPLAQSRFPLKEGGNMNELP
-6 KPNKKPFF
+6 VKNPLKWDAEHPNL
-14 YYAMIAMLILML
+14 YTL
-26 LNAFVFPSLMTP
+26 T
-38 RVTEVSYDKFLDMLS
+38 VTLS
-53 GGQVTVVELQENE
+53 
-66 RELYFKAA
+66 K
-74 DENGAERIYSTGV
+74 
-87 FPDADLQKRL
+87 
-97 SESGVTF
+97 
-104 SAVAP
+104 
-109 QENSTLMNFLFT
+109 
-121 WIFPTLILILP
+121 
-132 MVLLWR
+132 
-138 MMQKRM
+138 
-144 GDGSN
+144 DG
-149 MMSFGMGKSNAK
+149 
-161 MYVAAQTGKT
+161 
-171 FADVAGQEE
+171 
-180 AKEALEEIVDFLHN
+180 KEI
-194 PDKYRSVGA
+194 
-203 VMPKGVLLVGPPG
+203 
-216 TGKTLLAKA
+216 
-225 VAGEANVPFFSIA
+225 
-238 GSEFVE
+238 
-244 MFVGQGAARVRDLFK
+244 
-259 QAKEKAP
+259 
-266 CIVFIDEIDTIGK
+266 
-279 KRDGSGIAG
+279 
-288 NDEREQTLNQLLSE
+288 
-302 MDGFDGSSGVVIL
+302 
-315 AATNRPET
+315 
-323 LDKAL
+323 
-328 LRPGRFDRRI
+328 GRFDRRI

-504 VGEKKPVYDILSM
+504 VGEKEPVYDILSM

-672 LLPLYNRFDHTD
+672 LLPLYNCFDHTD

-764 VLQVEETAGMM
+764 VLLVEETAGMM

-786 SKETGLISNATSKG
+786 SKETGLICNATSKG

-905 YLQWERKG
+905 YLQ
-913 MWSCY
+913 
-918 PEGAFAGNTGETSL
+918 
-932 YNPKQVR
+932 
-939 YGENPAQPWSA
+939 
-950 DTHNYYY
+950 
-957 WADAGANCDCPLTQM
+957 
-972 AKGMK
+972 
-977 ENIYRYTLSATGVK
+977 
-991 AGLTVCSPDASL
+991 
-1003 ACRTSK
+1003 
-1009 RGDGQLMLYI
+1009 
-1019 NNRWDYPEI
+1019 
-1028 AWGNYC
+1028 
-1034 KTLEAVPCYGEMKIR
+1034 
-1049 F
+1049 

>member
-1 MNEQP
+1 MKQIKIILFAFGCSLLLSGTKAFAQIERLPDEASYPVLQELAGVETPAVLLSGTWQFRYSPDSKWDKIQVPGEPAMQGYAIEHDKPFTYRKSFTVPADYAGKHTILRFDGVYSYARLFVNDTFVREHHGGFTRWDTDVTPFVRPGKKNEIRLEVTDRLDDISYASGYAHHPIGGILRDVTLFALPETCLYDFYAETHLDAAYEDAVLKIGYSSPVVGGAEVAYTLADPSGRRYPLAQSRFPLKEGGNMNELP
-6 KPNKKPFF
+6 VKNPLKWDAEHPNL
-14 YYAMIAMLILML
+14 YTL
-26 LNAFVFPSLMTP
+26 T
-38 RVTEVSYDKFLDMLS
+38 VTLS
-53 GGQVTVVELQENE
+53 
-66 RELYFKAA
+66 K
-74 DENGAERIYSTGV
+74 
-87 FPDADLQKRL
+87 
-97 SESGVTF
+97 
-104 SAVAP
+104 
-109 QENSTLMNFLFT
+109 
-121 WIFPTLILILP
+121 
-132 MVLLWR
+132 
-138 MMQKRM
+138 
-144 GDGSN
+144 DG
-149 MMSFGMGKSNAK
+149 
-161 MYVAAQTGKT
+161 
-171 FADVAGQEE
+171 
-180 AKEALEEIVDFLHN
+180 KEI
-194 PDKYRSVGA
+194 
-203 VMPKGVLLVGPPG
+203 
-216 TGKTLLAKA
+216 
-225 VAGEANVPFFSIA
+225 
-238 GSEFVE
+238 
-244 MFVGQGAARVRDLFK
+244 
-259 QAKEKAP
+259 
-266 CIVFIDEIDTIGK
+266 
-279 KRDGSGIAG
+279 
-288 NDEREQTLNQLLSE
+288 
-302 MDGFDGSSGVVIL
+302 
-315 AATNRPET
+315 
-323 LDKAL
+323 
-328 LRPGRFDRRI
+328 GRFDRRI

-504 VGEKKPVYDILSM
+504 VGEKEPVYDILSM

-672 LLPLYNRFDHTD
+672 LLPLYNCFDHTD

-764 VLQVEETAGMM
+764 VLLVEETAGMM

-786 SKETGLISNATSKG
+786 SKETGLICNATSKG

-939 YGENPAQPWSA
+939 YGENPAQPWLA

-957 WADAGANCDCPLTQM
+957 WADAGTNCDRPLTQM

-977 ENIYRYTLSATGVK
+977 ENIYRYTLSATGGG
-991 AGLTVCSPDASL
+991 AGLTVCSSDASL

-1034 KTLEAVPCYGEMKIR
+1034 KTLEVVPCYGEMKIR

>member
-1 MNEQP
+1 MKQIKIILFAFGCSLLLSGTKAFAQVERLPDEASYPVLQELAGVETPAVLLSGTWQFRYSPDSKWDKIQVPGEPAMQGYAIEHDKPFTYRKSFTVPADYAGKHTILRFDGVYSHARLFVNGTFVREHHGGFTRWETDVTPFVRPGKKNEIRLEVTDRLDDISYASGYAHHPIGGILRDVTLFALPETCLYDFYAETHLDAAYEDAVLKIGYSSPVAGGAEVAYTLTDPSGRRYPLAQSRFPLEEGGNMNELP
-6 KPNKKPFF
+6 VKNPLKWDAEHPNL
-14 YYAMIAMLILML
+14 YTLTI
-26 LNAFVFPSLMTP
+26 T
-38 RVTEVSYDKFLDMLS
+38 LS
-53 GGQVTVVELQENE
+53 
-66 RELYFKAA
+66 K
-74 DENGAERIYSTGV
+74 
-87 FPDADLQKRL
+87 
-97 SESGVTF
+97 
-104 SAVAP
+104 
-109 QENSTLMNFLFT
+109 
-121 WIFPTLILILP
+121 
-132 MVLLWR
+132 
-138 MMQKRM
+138 
-144 GDGSN
+144 DG
-149 MMSFGMGKSNAK
+149 
-161 MYVAAQTGKT
+161 
-171 FADVAGQEE
+171 
-180 AKEALEEIVDFLHN
+180 KEI
-194 PDKYRSVGA
+194 
-203 VMPKGVLLVGPPG
+203 
-216 TGKTLLAKA
+216 
-225 VAGEANVPFFSIA
+225 
-238 GSEFVE
+238 
-244 MFVGQGAARVRDLFK
+244 
-259 QAKEKAP
+259 
-266 CIVFIDEIDTIGK
+266 
-279 KRDGSGIAG
+279 
-288 NDEREQTLNQLLSE
+288 
-302 MDGFDGSSGVVIL
+302 
-315 AATNRPET
+315 
-323 LDKAL
+323 
-328 LRPGRFDRRI
+328 GRFDRRI

-528 WNRSTHGFQGEGI
+528 WNRSTRGFQGEGI

-569 GHSIERMW
+569 GHSIEKMW
-577 SGLFDAPGGLGGAIW
+577 SGLFEAPGGLGGAIW

-786 SKETGLISNATSKG
+786 SKETGLIINATFKG

-845 TRKEGAVEVALSG
+845 TRKEGTVEVALSG

-871 SPAGEMNVSYVVAGQ
+871 SPAGEMNVSYVVVGQ

-957 WADAGANCDCPLTQM
+957 WADAGANCDRPLTQM